1 MSGTAVAPAPTVRRA
16 PVVVPRWAWIA
27 LLAVIAVVAFAIRL
41 RLLTHSGGLD
51 GSDVYDDGVYYA
63 AADALVHGRLP
74 YRDFLFLQPPG
85 TLLVLAPFA
94 WVGALTR
101 DGYGV
106 VAARLAFM
114 AIGAANAVLAGVL
127 ARRFG
132 FTAAVIAGLGYAV
145 LFPAAYSERST
156 LLEPLGTLGILLAVL
171 FAERAGRWPRAG
183 MLLAGL
189 AAGAAVG
196 MKIWYIVPLLIIG
209 AFSWRRAIRY
219 LIGAVVAGCAIYLPF
234 LIAAPEPMI
243 REILLDQLG
252 RPRMTTQ
259 PLVNRVSSFLGAPD
273 LHRYLPSS
281 LDHVLSPHKIGLLL
295 ALVALVCVVAA
306 LTVPGARLHPVLLV
320 AAVLILLASPSY
332 FLHYG
337 VLAAPFLATTVG
349 IGTARLL
356 GFVGNAPARTALAA
370 VVVVAV
376 LALNVPVDVRKR
388 TSEWVPTTVLRPAAQ
403 QVEGC
408 ITTDDPHILAAL
420 DVLSRDLERGC
431 RLWPDVT
438 GYTYDRDSYEVAGE
452 ELPRP
457 ENPRWQRDV
466 AAYLLSGQAVIVH
479 RGATGLSPATARL
492 VRSGPVLAR
501 SGTWTLHAVQH

>member
-1 MSGTAVAPAPTVRRA
+1 VVSGTALAPAPAVRRA
-16 PVVVPRWAWIA
+16 PVAVPRWAWIA
-27 LLAVIAVVAFAIRL
+27 LLAVIAVVAFAIRY
-41 RLLTHSGGLD
+41 RLLTHPGGLD

-85 TLLVLAPFA
+85 TLLVLTPFA

-101 DGYGV
+101 DGFGV

-132 FTAAVIAGLGYAV
+132 FAAAVIAGLGYAV

-156 LLEPLGTLGILLAVL
+156 LLEPLGTLGILLAVF
-171 FAERAGRWPRAG
+171 FAERAERWPRAG

-196 MKIWYIVPLLIIG
+196 MKIWYVVPLLIIG
-209 AFSWRRAIRY
+209 AFHWRRTIRY
-219 LIGAVVAGCAIYLPF
+219 LIGAAVAGAVIYLPF
-234 LIAAPEPMI
+234 LIAGPEPMI
-243 REILLDQLG
+243 REVVLDQLG

-259 PLVNRVSSFLGAPD
+259 PLVNRLASFLGAPD
-273 LHRYLPSS
+273 LHRYLP
-281 LDHVLSPHKIGLLL
+281 LPLYHLLSPHKIGLVL
-295 ALVALVCVVAA
+295 ALVALVCVAAA

-320 AAVLILLASPSY
+320 AAVVVLLASPSY

-337 VLAAPFLATTVG
+337 VLTAPFLATTMG
-349 IGTARLL
+349 IGTARL
-356 GFVGNAPARTALAA
+356 VGLVRSTPARTALAGL
-370 VVVVAV
+370 VLVAV
-376 LALNVPVDVRKR
+376 LALNLPVDLVRR

-403 QVEGC
+403 HVRGC

-431 RLWPDVT
+431 PLWPDVT
-438 GYTYDRDSYEVAGE
+438 GYTYDRDSYKVAGAE
-452 ELPRP
+452 VPRQQ
-457 ENPRWQRDV
+457 NPRWQRDV
-466 AAYLLSGQAVIVH
+466 AAYLLSGDAVIVH
-479 RGATGLSPATARL
+479 RAATGLTPATARL
-492 VRSGPVLAR
+492 VRSGPIER
-501 SGTWTLHAVQH
+501 